1 MRNRAPA
8 AAILA
13 VALTVVPDTLQAQEP
28 QPPDYELDELV
39 VTATP
44 VPLPLSSLGSHV
56 TVIDGDELRERGMI
70 RVLDALREVP
80 GLSVAR
86 NGSFGGTSSVF
97 FRGTE
102 NDHTL
107 VMIDGVQ
114 VNQPGG
120 SFDFSGL
127 TTENV
132 ERIEIVRGPSS
143 ALHGSD
149 ALAGV
154 IHIITRSGQGAPQAT
169 ASAQAG
175 SFGRVDGTVEVSGA
189 SDRARYGITL
199 ARYTTDGVLDFNNAH
214 DNTALNGRVEVSLDD
229 ATEVRVSARAT
240 DRTFN
245 FPTDGSGNLVDRN
258 QGTFNTEALVGVEFD
273 RRVGSSLDLRALVT
287 VFDAE
292 NGTDDAP
299 DGPAD
304 TLGFYG
310 FQSLNTLTRTNA
322 DIRANWAAATRTT
335 VTLGAEF
342 EEQRVRSFNESL
354 SQFGPST
361 GRSENRRRNRAGY
374 AHVVT
379 GVGSFGANAGVR
391 VEDNE
396 QFGGFTTW
404 QLGATWQPTGSTRV
418 RAAAGRGIK
427 EPTFFEA
434 FATGFVTGN
443 AELEPERSSSWE
455 VGVEQSLLDERIRLQ
470 ATWFDQSLDDLI
482 QYTAAPPSPGDPNYF
497 NIAEAASR
505 GLELGANV
513 TVARGLT
520 LTGQYTLL
528 DTEVIDSGFDEGAGA
543 NFVEGEALL
552 RRPENQFRVAAD
564 WRGRGPLSANLS
576 LLQVGERGDRDFSA
590 FPAAPVEL
598 PSYTLVDA
606 SVEARLVEA
615 GPGRPGFALILR
627 GENLLDEDYQEVF
640 GFRAPG
646 RGIYVGGRV
655 RVGG

>member
-1 MRNRAPA
+1 
-8 AAILA
+8 
-13 VALTVVPDTLQAQEP
+13 
-28 QPPDYELDELV
+28 
-39 VTATP
+39 
-44 VPLPLSSLGSHV
+44 
-56 TVIDGDELRERGMI
+56 MI

-80 GLSVAR
+80 GLAVAR
-86 NGSFGGTSSVF
+86 NGSFGGSSSVF

-102 NDHTL
+102 SDHTL

-143 ALHGSD
+143 ALYGSD

-154 IHIITRSGQGAPQAT
+154 IHVVTRAGRGAPQAT
-169 ASAQAG
+169 VSTQAG
-175 SFGRVDGTVEVSGA
+175 SFGRVDGTVEVSGG
-189 SDRARYGITL
+189 SDRARYGVTL
-199 ARYTTDGVLDFNNAH
+199 ARYTTDGILDFNNAH
-214 DNTALNGRVEVSLDD
+214 DNTVLNGRVEVGLDD
-229 ATEVRVSARAT
+229 ATQVRVSARAS

-258 QGTFNTEALVGVEFD
+258 QGTFNTEALVGVEVD
-273 RRVGSSLDLRALVT
+273 RRLGSSLDVRALVT

-310 FQSLNTLTRTNA
+310 FQSLNALTRTNA
-322 DIRANWAAATRTT
+322 DLRANWAAGAKTT
-335 VTLGAEF
+335 LTLGAEF

-379 GVGSFGANAGVR
+379 GIGSLDANAGVR

-404 QLGATWQPTGSTRV
+404 QVGASWQATATTRV
-418 RAAAGRGIK
+418 RTSAGRGIK

-434 FATGFVTGN
+434 FATGFVIGN
-443 AELEPERSSSWE
+443 PELEPERSSTWE
-455 VGVEQSLLDERIRLQ
+455 VGVEQRLIGERVRLQ
-470 ATWFDQSLDDLI
+470 ATWFDQSLTDLI
-482 QYTAAPPSPGDPNYF
+482 QYTGAPPSPGDPNYF

-505 GLELGANV
+505 GLELGA
-513 TVARGLT
+513 TVALAEGLS

-528 DTEVIDSGFDEGAGA
+528 DTEVIDSGFDQGSGA

-552 RRPENQFRVAAD
+552 RRPENQFRLAAD
-564 WRGRGPLSANLS
+564 WRGQGPLSANVS
-576 LLQVGERGDRDFSA
+576 LLQVGERGDRDFAS
-590 FPAAPVEL
+590 FPAAPVTL
-598 PSYTLVDA
+598 PSYTLLDA
-606 SVEARLVEA
+606 SVEARLVDPA
-615 GPGRPGFALILR
+615 PGRPGFTLVLR
-627 GENLLDEDYQEVF
+627 GENLLDEEYQEVF

-646 RGIYVGGRV
+646 RGLYVGGRV
-655 RVGG
+655 RIGG